1 MRSKHFLSIAM
12 FALLVFLGGK
22 GLVWVV
28 GDTRLAL
35 DSKSWQ
41 WAPAVVQ
48 HASLEESTGAKGV
61 AEYSPDIRY
70 RFHVNGREYVGTR
83 LEIPRGRSG
92 SEEAERNRLESYA
105 PGTTVQILYDPLDP
119 TRSVVLRPSINYW
132 FTLGMGLLSLG
143 LIVASLYLGF
153 AVVAEIR
160 KADDSDANEEPEPV
174 SAAGK
179 AWSSI
184 ANRLDVIV
192 IVLLVALAWGVK
204 RLDKLGFG
212 GTVYNV
218 AVVVTLV
225 AILVT
230 GCVIAMRKQKRVA
243 ETFGLVCKHCGHSPR
258 AASIPDTELRGEC
271 LKCGKPLS
279 KP

>member
-1 MRSKHFLSIAM
+1 M
-12 FALLVFLGGK
+12 FAFLLFLGGK
-22 GLVWVV
+22 GLLWVV
-28 GDTRLAL
+28 GDTLLAL
-35 DSKSWQ
+35 DSKSWLS
-41 WAPAVVQ
+41 APAVVQ

-61 AEYSPDIRY
+61 SEYSPDIRY
-70 RFHVNGREYVGTR
+70 RFQVKGREFVGTR
-83 LEIPRGRSG
+83 LEIPARRSG
-92 SEEAERNRLESYA
+92 SEEAERNRLAMYA

-132 FTLGMGLLSLG
+132 FTLGMGLFSVG
-143 LIVASLYLGF
+143 MIVASLFLGF
-153 AVVAEIR
+153 AIVAEIR
-160 KADDSDANEEPEPV
+160 KVGDSDAKDEPEPV

-192 IVLLVALAWGVK
+192 IVLLLALAWGVK
-204 RLDKLGFG
+204 KLDQLGFG

-225 AILVT
+225 AILVA
-230 GCVIAMRKQKRVA
+230 GCVFALRKQKRVA
-243 ETFGLVCKHCGHSPR
+243 TAFGLVCKHCGHSPG
-258 AASIPDTELRGEC
+258 AASIRDTELRGEC